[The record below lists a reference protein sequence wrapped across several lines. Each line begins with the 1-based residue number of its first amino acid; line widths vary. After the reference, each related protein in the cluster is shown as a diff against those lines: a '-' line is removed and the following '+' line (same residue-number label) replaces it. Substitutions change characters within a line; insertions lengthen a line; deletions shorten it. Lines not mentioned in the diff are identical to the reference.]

1 MNASLSRGPIFD
13 TLTRWAWVP
22 APLLLLAILAL
33 AAADWREAYVA
44 PPRLLFSF
52 QFTFMTLVSVA
63 VVFLA
68 ARTFLAAGSRGLLLL
83 VCGAVSWGLSGVVA
97 GAASRGD
104 VNSSVTIHNLCVW
117 LAAVWH
123 LAGVALPSRTD
134 VPPVRRVWAL
144 IGGVASTLGVIAL
157 IAVAGANGWTPPFF
171 LQGQGGTPV
180 RQAVL
185 GSAVAMFLV
194 SAFLLQARTAPRLS
208 PFHRWYA
215 LGMFLI
221 AAGLFGVL
229 IQTVRSS
236 VLGWTGVGTQWLG
249 SIYLLAAVFAAVR
262 QSGRSSLS
270 MAGQPPDT
278 RLRYAVAL
286 VFTFAGGA
294 LAFLFV
300 RNLDPHIAYLALYP
314 VVIVAALYGGRGPGL
329 LSTALLVVGVDIFWP
344 GPVDSVSSSDA
355 ADWIARILFFVSAT
369 AMVFVVD
376 AMQTARAGRVR
387 AELEV
392 TAQKRVEEALKA
404 ANQAKDEF
412 LAMLGH
418 ELRNPLGAIASAT
431 SLLNTAG
438 GAEPTSGRARAV
450 IMRQV
455 QLLSR
460 LVDDL
465 LDVSRVTSG
474 KVTLVRQ
481 PIDLAE
487 LVRNAVAG
495 WRSSGRLDRH
505 HVTVDVASVWAD
517 ADTAR
522 IEQVVSNLVGNALK
536 YTPAG
541 GAVAIRVHAEDDVAV
556 LQVQDTGAGIPPNVV
571 ERMFDLFVQGERTI
585 DRAQGGLGVGLT
597 LVKAL
602 VEMHGG
608 TVRGTSDGPDQGST
622 FTVQLPRVTAPPN
635 IVPRPS
641 GQSVQRSR
649 RKILVI
655 EDNADAREMLRAQL
669 TLEGHDLHEA
679 ADGDAGVS
687 LATSL
692 VPDVALIDVGLPLV
706 DGYEVARRIRA
717 TAAGKSILLIAITG
731 YGQAEDRRRA
741 LEAGFDA
748 HLTKP
753 VLPERLAE
761 ALAGSRRPAAG

>member
-1 MNASLSRGPIFD
+1 MNVSLSRGRIFD
-13 TLTRWAWVP
+13 ALTHWVWVP
-22 APLLLLAILAL
+22 APLFLLAILVL

-68 ARTFLAAGSRGLLLL
+68 ARTFLVDGTRGLLLL
-83 VCGAVSWGLSGVVA
+83 ACGALAWGLSGVVA
-97 GAASRGD
+97 GAVSRGD
-104 VNSSVTIHNLCVW
+104 VNTSVTIHNLCVW

-123 LAGVALPSRTD
+123 LMGVALPARTN
-134 VPPVRRVWAL
+134 VPPVRRAWAL
-144 IGGVASTLGVIAL
+144 VGGGSATLGVIAL
-157 IAVAGANGWTPPFF
+157 IAIAGANGWTPPFF

-194 SAFLLQARTAPRLS
+194 SAFLLPARTTPRLS

-229 IQTVRSS
+229 VQAVHSS

-249 SIYLLAAVFAAVR
+249 SVYLLGAAFAAVR

-294 LAFLFV
+294 LARLFV
-300 RNLDPHIAYLALYP
+300 RNLDPHIVYLALYP

-329 LSTALLVVGVDIFWP
+329 VSTALLVVGVDIFWP
-344 GPVDSVSSSDA
+344 GPVNSAGGSDA
-355 ADWIARILFFVSAT
+355 AEWIARILFFAGST
-369 AMVFVVD
+369 GMVFVVD
-376 AMQTARAGRVR
+376 AMQAARAGRVR
-387 AELEV
+387 AELDV

-404 ANQAKDEF
+404 SHQAKDEF

-431 SLLNTAG
+431 SLLNAAG
-438 GAEPTSGRARAV
+438 GAEPTSARARAV

-487 LVRNAVAG
+487 LVRNAVGG
-495 WRSSGRLDRH
+495 WRFSGRLDRH
-505 HVTVDVASVWAD
+505 QVSVDVVPVWAD

-522 IEQVVSNLVGNALK
+522 VEQVVSNLVGNALK
-536 YTPAG
+536 YTPPG
-541 GAVAIRVHAEDDVAV
+541 GAVAIRVYADADAAV

-571 ERMFDLFVQGERTI
+571 DRMFDLFVQGERTI

-597 LVKAL
+597 LVRAL

-608 TVRGTSDGPDQGST
+608 TVRGTSDGPDRGST
-622 FTVQLPRVTAPPN
+622 FTVRLPRTTAPPQTSERSPAPPGHRS
-635 IVPRPS
+635 PRT
-641 GQSVQRSR
+641 
-649 RKILVI
+649 ILVI
-655 EDNADAREMLRAQL
+655 EDNADAREMMRTQL
-669 TLEGHDLHEA
+669 MLEGHDLHEA
-679 ADGDAGVS
+679 ADGDTGVS

-692 VPDVALIDVGLPLV
+692 VPDVALIDVGLPVV

-717 TAAGKSILLIAITG
+717 TPAGKSILLIAVTG

-741 LEAGFDA
+741 LDAGFDA

-761 ALAGSRRPAAG
+761 ALAGSRRPTAG